1 MLNSVKKG
9 LIAAGILVV
18 ASVQNASAALVAT
31 DVPMTGAIA
40 DITLVFLAVLSVLV
54 TIFGFNKIKSQIR

>member
-1 MLNSVKKG
+1 MTLFKK
-9 LIAAGILVV
+9 LALVV
-18 ASVQNASAALVAT
+18 AGLFGMVSNASAALTAT